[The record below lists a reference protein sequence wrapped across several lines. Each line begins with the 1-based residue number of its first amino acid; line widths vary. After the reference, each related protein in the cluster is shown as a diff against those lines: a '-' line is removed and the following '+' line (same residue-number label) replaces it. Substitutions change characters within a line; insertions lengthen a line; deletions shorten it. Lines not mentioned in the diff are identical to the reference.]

1 VTSVTFN
8 SGTTYTISGTQL
20 SGLINGSDEGDDMTN
35 QQNYP
40 IVWLKNSAGNVYY
53 CRSFNFSSMVP
64 SKGSAIET
72 VAADTTMFDA
82 VRVLGEKRIGALPVL
97 EGGQIAGII
106 PERDVIYCLREHGAD
121 VLAWPVSRVM
131 SSPAI
136 TTDSQTDVLAA
147 LALMTQR
154 RIRHLPVV
162 DGGTIRGIVSIGDL
176 VKHRMERIEAEAEA
190 MRAYIQ
196 SA

>member
-1 VTSVTFN
+1 M
-8 SGTTYTISGTQL
+8 TIAL
-20 SGLINGSDEGDDMTN
+20 VLRD
-35 QQNYP
+35 
-40 IVWLKNSAGNVYY
+40 
-53 CRSFNFSSMVP
+53 
-64 SKGSAIET
+64 KGSAVET
-72 VAADTTMFDA
+72 IAGDATVFDA
-82 VRVLGEKRIGALPVL
+82 VHRLGEKRIGALPVL
-97 EGGQIAGII
+97 ENGRIAGIVS
-106 PERDVIYCLREHGAD
+106 ERDVIYCLRDHGPE
-121 VLAWPVSRVM
+121 VLEWPVSRVM

-136 TTDSQTDVLAA
+136 TADSQTEVLTA

-162 DGGTIRGIVSIGDL
+162 DNDVIRGIVSIGDL

>member
-1 VTSVTFN
+1 M
-8 SGTTYTISGTQL
+8 TIAAVL
-20 SGLINGSDEGDDMTN
+20 RN
-35 QQNYP
+35 
-40 IVWLKNSAGNVYY
+40 
-53 CRSFNFSSMVP
+53 
-64 SKGSAIET
+64 KGSEVET
-72 VAADTTMFDA
+72 IAADATLFEA
-82 VRVLGEKRIGALPVL
+82 VRRLGEKRIGALPVV
-97 EGGQIAGII
+97 EEGQITGIMS
-106 PERDVIYCLREHGAD
+106 ERDVIYCLRSHGAE
-121 VLAWPVSRVM
+121 VLDWPVSRVM

-136 TTDSQTDVLAA
+136 TASPDTEVLSA

-162 DGGTIRGIVSIGDL
+162 EGGEIRGIVSIGDL